1 MKFDVYGRT
10 LVVERVGQRWVVS
23 HSSEGRRSVAPEV
36 VIPDSLAEAEIATY
50 LTDLF
55 HELATPERPD
65 VRRIG

>member
-10 LVVERVGQRWVVS
+10 LVVERLGQRWVVS
-23 HSSEGRRSVAPEV
+23 QSSEGRRSPAPDII
-36 VIPDSLAEAEIATY
+36 IPDSLAEGEIATY

-55 HELATPERPD
+55 HELATPERPN